1 MNYMKDHYCKEF
13 NDKQICGTPQY
24 LAPEVILRQSYG
36 KTVDW
41 WSMGIILY
49 EFLTSFA
56 PFSGN
61 NPEDLF
67 ANVINGEI
75 IWPDDDDELRIPDD
89 AKELINGL
97 LTHDPV
103 NRLGADGAI
112 EIKKHM
118 FFLHLD
124 WDNLLRN
131 KAKFIPD
138 LNGPDDT
145 SYFDTR
151 SDRYNHEEDIS
162 INFEKEDEDSDEK
175 NSINMNQNITP
186 RTSKQ
191 KNRSVTTPGEITNQ
205 TKLFNDSISICNPGN
220 SYTDTDT
227 DNEIFFASFS
237 SYSSKFKIRSNTSS
251 SANSPNFINENRQ
264 HSIHSDNFVVT
275 NEITNEP
282 IIKDGTTS
290 SATLHP
296 SKLTT
301 TETSQLD
308 KSTELVSK
316 FKSGMHLESK
326 TNQKSNNILQS
337 ADNILISK
345 HIETDEEK
353 ISEIKKTEISPE
365 TLTTKST
372 TDLKQLQHQQ
382 PKSSESEQT
391 AEPKPLTRENN
402 TARHH
407 RIIDTKSRNFIE
419 QVVRTNQK
427 NTNEKLSRSE
437 RNSLNTSLQAVS
449 KSNFCVFIVCFFF
462 KYFHVRINIE

>member
-1 MNYMKDHYCKEF
+1 MEYIPGGDMMNLLIKFGRFSDEMARFYISELVMVVESVHQMGFIHRDIKPDNVLIDADGHIKLTDFGLSKVGLMNLTTNFYEGDYLKDHYCKEF

-24 LAPEVILRQSYG
+24 IAPEVILRQSYG

-75 IWPDDDDELRIPDD
+75 IWPDDDDELKIPDD

-227 DNEIFFASFS
+227 DNEIFF
-237 SYSSKFKIRSNTSS
+237 
-251 SANSPNFINENRQ
+251 
-264 HSIHSDNFVVT
+264 
-275 NEITNEP
+275 
-282 IIKDGTTS
+282 
-290 SATLHP
+290 
-296 SKLTT
+296 
-301 TETSQLD
+301 
-308 KSTELVSK
+308 
-316 FKSGMHLESK
+316 
-326 TNQKSNNILQS
+326 
-337 ADNILISK
+337 
-345 HIETDEEK
+345 
-353 ISEIKKTEISPE
+353 
-365 TLTTKST
+365 
-372 TDLKQLQHQQ
+372 
-382 PKSSESEQT
+382 
-391 AEPKPLTRENN
+391 
-402 TARHH
+402 
-407 RIIDTKSRNFIE
+407 
-419 QVVRTNQK
+419 
-427 NTNEKLSRSE
+427 
-437 RNSLNTSLQAVS
+437 
-449 KSNFCVFIVCFFF
+449 C
-462 KYFHVRINIE
+462 